1 MIVGASAR
9 EAYGVH
15 TEATY
20 CRTEVKQ
27 TVVVSCVFTYN
38 KKHKTAGCN
47 DPHCCLEFWPIPA
60 KWAKIQGVSGPTNK
74 PAQQT

>member
-1 MIVGASAR
+1 MLLPAFIFLSVIVGASAR

-38 KKHKTAGCN
+38 KNTKLL
-47 DPHCCLEFWPIPA
+47 DL
-60 KWAKIQGVSGPTNK
+60 
-74 PAQQT
+74 